1 MTKLSQLKDDMEEC
15 ESKLEKE
22 RDIYASNMFD
32 LIAEEDNISRYII
45 AYVESKCNHFF
56 WIRNMLSN

>member
-1 MTKLSQLKDDMEEC
+1 MEEC

-45 AYVESKCNHFF
+45 AYVESESNIFF
-56 WIRNMLSN
+56 WSRKMLSN